1 MKAESDPGSDADT
14 DRLERLLAAELG
26 ECCAADVT
34 ERREELAALAQRTPD
49 AHGAHRPALA
59 ALANPT
65 RYRLARLLVES
76 GDERCLCEL
85 VPLVGVSESSVSRA
99 LGDLVEAGLA
109 ERREAGRWRYYR
121 ETATARLLVAAL
133 DASL

>member
-1 MKAESDPGSDADT
+1 MQTESDPET
-14 DRLERLLAAELG
+14 DRLGRLVEAELG
-26 ECCAADVT
+26 DCCAADVT
-34 ERREELAALAQRTPD
+34 ARREALATLAERTPET
-49 AHGAHRPALA
+49 HRTHRPALA

-85 VPLVGVSESSVSRA
+85 VPLVEVSESSVSRA

-109 ERREAGRWRYYR
+109 ERREAGKWRYYR
-121 ETATARLLVAAL
+121 STPAARLLVAAL